1 MALGKVVTLVLALCA
16 LGTASASAA
25 IQPRIVGGSG
35 VSIADY
41 PYQAALI
48 YNPWG
53 TAYDGQFCGGTI
65 RDATHI
71 VTAGHCV
78 FDNPFTQPGQVID
91 ATKLDVLVGTASLSA
106 ESSGQRIAV
115 ASVAVHP
122 DYNSSTVVNDAALL
136 TLASPIALGSNAE
149 PLALET
155 GAEWAGIAAGTPA
168 VVSGWGAVTPPPD
181 GYHSGSDYPDG
192 LRAVSVSLVSDTIC
206 NAAYAPD
213 FDAATMVCAGEP
225 QGGKDACQGD
235 SGGPLALKNS
245 FSPIGPADRL
255 IGIVSTGYGCAY
267 PGLPGIYTEVAAPGI
282 RSFLK
287 GANPSEAPVNTV
299 RPVLTRTGDTL
310 TCAPGT
316 WTDGDTFA
324 YQFAR
329 DTTALTPLGDQ
340 TSYTIQPGD
349 PGGTITCYVKATGPN
364 GIGWARSNS
373 ISTVVAPQPDP
384 NPMPPPTPTPTP
396 TAPTVSQDINAPVAR
411 IVAASC
417 SKQRRCTLSVKVTDA
432 GFSTG
437 IKAISVKLVSTY
449 RTTCLKRGK
458 RVACTKTR
466 TRTLAATR
474 TGIATFRVV
483 ASGLPVGAHR
493 FTVFATDNAGH
504 RQLLPAVATLRT
516 KAAAKRRAG

>member
-1 MALGKVVTLVLALCA
+1 VTLGKVVLVVLAVCA
-16 LGTASASAA
+16 VVSGSASAA
-25 IQPRIVGGSG
+25 VQPRIVGGGGAAIS
-35 VSIADY
+35 DF

-48 YNPWG
+48 DNGQPN
-53 TAYDGQFCGGTI
+53 AYYGQFCGGTI
-65 RDATHI
+65 RDPTHVI
-71 VTAGHCV
+71 TAAHCV
-78 FDNPFTQPGQVID
+78 YDNPWTLPGQAILPAAV
-91 ATKLDVLVGTASLSA
+91 DVLVGTDHLSTEA
-106 ESSGQRIAV
+106 AGQRLHV
-115 ASVAVHP
+115 AEVSVHP
-122 DYNSSTVVNDAALL
+122 AYNSSTVVNDAALL
-136 TLASPIALGSNAE
+136 TLASPITLGPSAE

-155 GAEWAGIAAGTPA
+155 GGEWAGIAAGTPA
-168 VVSGWGAVTPPPD
+168 LVSGWGATSYGGP
-181 GYHSGSDYPDG
+181 YPDE
-192 LRAVSVSLVSDTIC
+192 LRGVQVPLVSDDEC
-206 NAAYAPD
+206 NADYAALGGIDGPV
-213 FDAATMVCAGEP
+213 MVCAGDAH
-225 QGGKDACQGD
+225 GGKDSCQGD

-255 IGIVSTGYGCAY
+255 IGIVSTGYGCGYA
-267 PGLPGIYTEVAAPGI
+267 GFPGIYTEVAAPGI

-287 GANPSEAPVNTV
+287 GVNPTEAPVNTV

-316 WTDGDTFA
+316 WTDADTFA

-329 DTTALTPLGDQ
+329 DMTALTPLGDQ

-349 PGGTITCYVKATGPN
+349 PGGTIACYVKATGPN

-384 NPMPPPTPTPTP
+384 TPTPAPTPTPTP
-396 TAPTVSQDINAPVAR
+396 PTVSQDVNAPVAR

-437 IKAISVKLVSTY
+437 IKAISVKLVSSY
-449 RTTCLKRGK
+449 RTTCLKHGK

-466 TRTLAATR
+466 TRTLAAAR
-474 TGIATFRVV
+474 TGLATFRVV
-483 ASGLPVGAHR
+483 ASGLPVGTHR

-504 RQLLPAVATLRT
+504 RQLLPAVTTLRT